1 MTNEWKTAAPRRPK
15 NEFLILDP
23 DVCLTNNGGFCSP
36 KFIWSDPP
44 TWFALEPDDAE
55 HLSFYSNIV
64 ESIIVGKDREL
75 LYTTLRDAI
84 KSDESG
90 EQPYKGM
97 SFNPMWQIIWTNDET
112 NLVQALYDP
121 LLAHRFRSDALHE
134 LKTRFGWSETN
145 TVPEL

>member
-1 MTNEWKTAAPRRPK
+1 
-15 NEFLILDP
+15 
-23 DVCLTNNGGFCSP
+23 
-36 KFIWSDPP
+36 
-44 TWFALEPDDAE
+44 
-55 HLSFYSNIV
+55 
-64 ESIIVGKDREL
+64 
-75 LYTTLRDAI
+75 LRDAI